1 MKNMKYDEAAFP
13 YNLLEEIGISKDEL
27 PEDAEATL
35 YYAMFGNDKNR
46 RSAEITLMRY
56 RDCLTLQEI
65 ADAYLLSPERINKI
79 ISVFIQKMQTENN
92 LQLLKKGMHRFIR
105 EEKKKSFY
113 FGKGEIEK
121 TKETEVVTYE
131 NKYNDSVCNL
141 DISERAKNPLFC
153 NQTRI
158 NGILKVTT
166 VGDII
171 ALGSDG
177 LMRVNRIGRK
187 SFEEI
192 ADILVKNYGE
202 NPDNWHW
209 KTYCKRKTENKN
221 GEYYG
226 EKEET

>member
-1 MKNMKYDEAAFP
+1 MKYDEAAFP
-13 YNLLEEIGISKDEL
+13 YNLLEEIGVSKDES

-35 YYAMFGNDKNR
+35 YYAMFRNDRNR

-65 ADAYLLSPERINKI
+65 ADAYLLSPERIKKI

-92 LQLLKKGMHRFIR
+92 LQLLKKGMHELIE
-105 EEKKKSFY
+105 EEKKKSFN
-113 FGKGEIEK
+113 FGKGQLQGRKK
-121 TKETEVVTYE
+121 TGNIVYVE

-141 DISERAKNPLFC
+141 DISGKAKNALLC
-153 NQTRI
+153 NETRI

-187 SFEEI
+187 SFQEI
-192 ADILVKNYGE
+192 ADILVNKYGE
-202 NPDNWHW
+202 NPDSWRW
-209 KTYCKRKTENKN
+209 KTYCKQKTEN
-221 GEYYG
+221 EDSVY
-226 EKEET
+226 